1 MKSLRKIIRE
11 NIEYVMSKNNN
22 HPVLFVDIDGSQD
35 ILLDGEKI
43 GEVALSNRHN
53 KYLVLDKIFIEKEHQ
68 SKGYGQKVMEQIIDF
83 ANKDSLIITLTPDDV
98 WGSKKKRLTDWY
110 KSLGFIMNKGKKKDF
125 ETMQLMYKLPDT
137 MDEVSNWPQSNMRN
151 FIPPQYPAF
160 PNPAD
165 YDEFGNLISDM
176 SR

>member
-11 NIEYVMSKNNN
+11 ILEQVDKIVVDFDSMDIILGDKVVGDFYMYN
-22 HPVLFVDIDGSQD
+22 HRKG
-35 ILLDGEKI
+35 
-43 GEVALSNRHN
+43 
-53 KYLVLDKIFIEKEHQ
+53 KYLTLNKIEIYPEYQ
-68 SKGYGQKVMEQIIDF
+68 NLGYATQAMNQIIDY
-83 ANKDSLIITLTPDDV
+83 ANKNSLTIVLTPDAYK
-98 WGSKKKRLTDWY
+98 GSSVNRLTKWY
-110 KSLGFIMNKGKKKDF
+110 KSLGFVMNKGKKKDF

-165 YDEFGNLISDM
+165 YDEFGNLISDI